1 MQLPETPQALA
12 HAKVLQ
18 PFKRTPIPS
27 PQTRVCDAEVMNSSQ
42 APGKSGAQRQSTR
55 WDVQD
60 PGYSSLMCEGSV
72 LSSGFASAGC
82 RPRKSTPTLSQK
94 VLELRPTPSQLSL
107 ARSRPDAETW
117 SLRCASEPSLASGL
131 CRSRR
136 STQSTDG
143 HKRLGSASVASL
155 SCLLLGGT
163 KCPKCHM

>member
-1 MQLPETPQALA
+1 MLSLSYPLRKPCSGEVGGPAA
-12 HAKVLQ
+12 VYKVGR
-18 PFKRTPIPS
+18 P
-27 PQTRVCDAEVMNSSQ
+27 
-42 APGKSGAQRQSTR
+42 
-55 WDVQD
+55 
-60 PGYSSLMCEGSV
+60 
-72 LSSGFASAGC
+72 GC

-155 SCLLLGGT
+155 SCLSCKTSSCGSQAVRSTVLDLELMLERERREAAERELAELKAKLAGLESRAQWPGASFNV
-163 KCPKCHM
+163 